1 MEGVVVIGQIR
12 FLGDVGCL
20 EIRCGEQICYS
31 FYKIVGSFGLVF
43 VVMDIRR
50 SKFGFCLWKFSV
62 RVGVEERRRGEVDR
76 VRFGVQRKLWVRVF
90 FLVVCLFCLEVED
103 LESSGDVLWMERFLR
118 TFRLFRVKVC
128 YFVFFKSL
136 FVFLM
141 LSKS

>member
-1 MEGVVVIGQIR
+1 M
-12 FLGDVGCL
+12 
-20 EIRCGEQICYS
+20 
-31 FYKIVGSFGLVF
+31 
-43 VVMDIRR
+43 
-50 SKFGFCLWKFSV
+50 
-62 RVGVEERRRGEVDR
+62 
-76 VRFGVQRKLWVRVF
+76 RVF